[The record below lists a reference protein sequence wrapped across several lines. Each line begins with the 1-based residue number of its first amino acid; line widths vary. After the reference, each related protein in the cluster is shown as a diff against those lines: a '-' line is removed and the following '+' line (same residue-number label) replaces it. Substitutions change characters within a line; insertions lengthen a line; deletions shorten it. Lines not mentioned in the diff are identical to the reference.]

1 MKIKWKINF
10 YSPFDADYEERTRF
24 EEENILL
31 DSALDKIRS
40 DGRVK
45 KGGLIKREI
54 KLGMYLGIGNAV
66 RSGKIFQE
74 HGTMLLGETRWDK
87 RVHRTISR
95 E

>member
-1 MKIKWKINF
+1 M
-10 YSPFDADYEERTRF
+10 
-24 EEENILL
+24 L
-31 DSALDKIRS
+31 DSALNKIRS